1 MIRVRNVC
9 CTSPRWQT
17 TLNSPDLGVSDSAQI
32 SGKMVL
38 IIDDNPHDRNIY
50 RTVLEQSG
58 YQVATAARWDD
69 GSEAMDERRPDL
81 ILLDLILPGDT
92 GWAAAQE
99 LRADSDTAS
108 IPIIIMSAHVVPRL
122 DSRLRDLG
130 VESCLEK
137 PLDPDD
143 LLKEVARL
151 IGPAAT
157 FE

>member
-1 MIRVRNVC
+1 
-9 CTSPRWQT
+9 
-17 TLNSPDLGVSDSAQI
+17 
-32 SGKMVL
+32 MVL
-38 IIDDNPHDRNIY
+38 IIDDNPHDREIY
-50 RTVLEQSG
+50 GTALEQSG

-69 GSEAMDERRPDL
+69 GSDAIGEQRPDL
-81 ILLDLILPGDT
+81 VLLDLILPGDT
-92 GWAAAQE
+92 GWTAAAE
-99 LRADSDTAS
+99 LRADPKTAS

-122 DSRLRDLG
+122 DSRLRALG

-157 FE
+157 PE